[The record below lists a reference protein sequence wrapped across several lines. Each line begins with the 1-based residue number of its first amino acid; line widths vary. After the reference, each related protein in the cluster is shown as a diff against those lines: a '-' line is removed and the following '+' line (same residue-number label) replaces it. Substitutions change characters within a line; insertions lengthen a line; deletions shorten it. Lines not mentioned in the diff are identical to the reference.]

1 MTVELGWGRVR
12 RGMSIQHSRRSLLR
26 GAALAPA
33 LWHTKG
39 AFAQQL
45 VSTPALTIGPY
56 YPNQMPLDL
65 DNDLLLINDAIT
77 PSVGEILWVQGR
89 VLDSSGSPVR
99 GAVVE
104 IWQADNNGAYIH
116 TGSPLTNREPNFQGY
131 GKFETASDGRYMF
144 RTVKPGIY
152 PGRTRHIHYQIK
164 TANRGN
170 LITQCHFEGEALN
183 ANDSVLNGVRDTAQ
197 KASIIRP
204 IEAVSGSAIGEKRVT
219 FDIVMGFTPED
230 APAGTA
236 PVVSTRSGVV
246 NAASSDAG
254 ATPGAWITIH
264 GFRLSSTTR
273 TWNAGDIANGQLPT
287 ELDGVSVTING
298 KKAYVYYISP
308 KQINV
313 QAPADTLSG
322 TVQVVVT
329 NANGTSAATT
339 VQLQSVLP
347 GFFRLSE
354 DYVTATDA
362 LGGYVGPENLVSG
375 LLTMPARPGDTI
387 VLWGTG
393 FGPTN
398 PAIAAG
404 EAVTNASPLL
414 NPVKIRIGQ
423 STAQVNYAGV
433 TGVGVY
439 QFNVVVPDLPNGDYP
454 VRAEIAGVRTSS
466 VPRLRISR

>member
-1 MTVELGWGRVR
+1 
-12 RGMSIQHSRRSLLR
+12 MSFLPSRRSLIR
-26 GAALAPA
+26 GVALAPA
-33 LWHTKG
+33 FWYTKG

-45 VSTPALTIGPY
+45 VTTPALTIGPY
-56 YPNQMPLDL
+56 YPNRLPLDL

-89 VLDSSGSPVR
+89 VLDASGSPIR

-116 TGSPLTNREPNFQGY
+116 TASPVTNREPNFQGY
-131 GKFETASDGRYMF
+131 GKFETASDGRYIF

-164 TANRGN
+164 APGRGN
-170 LITQCHFEGEALN
+170 LVTQVHFEGEALN
-183 ANDSVLNGVRDTAQ
+183 ANDMVLNGISNTAQ
-197 KASIIRP
+197 RASVVRP
-204 IEAVSGSAIGEKRVT
+204 IEAVAGSAIGEKRVT
-219 FDIVMGFTPED
+219 FDIIMGVTPED
-230 APAGTA
+230 APAGA
-236 PVVSTRSGVV
+236 LPVVSTRSGVV

-254 ATPGAWITIH
+254 ATPGAWISIH
-264 GFRLSSTTR
+264 GFRLASTTR

-287 ELDGVSVTING
+287 SLDGVSVTING
-298 KKAYVYYISP
+298 KRAYVYFISP

-329 NANGTSAATT
+329 NEVGSSAATT

-347 GFFRLSE
+347 GFFRLTE
-354 DYVTATDA
+354 DYVTATDW
-362 LGGYVGPENLVSG
+362 LGGYIAPANLVSG
-375 LLTMPARPGDTI
+375 LLTLPAKPGDTI

-398 PAIAAG
+398 PGLTLG
-404 EAVTNASPLL
+404 EVVTNAAPLM

-423 STAQVNYAGV
+423 ATAQLNYAGV

-454 VRAEIAGVRTSS
+454 VRAEVAGVRTSS

>member
-1 MTVELGWGRVR
+1 LIVIDGLARIYR
-12 RGMSIQHSRRSLLR
+12 DMSILHSRRGLLR

-33 LWHTKG
+33 FWLTKG

-56 YPNQMPLDL
+56 YPNQLPLDL
-65 DNDLLLINDAIT
+65 DNDLLLINDSIT
-77 PSVGEILWVQGR
+77 PSVGEIMWVQGK
-89 VLDSSGSPVR
+89 VLDSGGNPVR

-131 GKFETASDGRYMF
+131 GKFETASDGRYIF

-152 PGRTRHIHYQIK
+152 PGRTRHIHYQIR
-164 TANRGN
+164 TPGRGN
-170 LITQCHFEGEALN
+170 LITQVHFEGEALN
-183 ANDSVLNGVRDTAQ
+183 ANDMVLNGIQNAAQ
-197 KASIIRP
+197 RASVVRP
-204 IEAVSGSAIGEKRVT
+204 IESVTGSAIGEKRVT
-219 FDIVMGFTPED
+219 FDIVMGITPED
-230 APAGTA
+230 APAGTL

-264 GFRLSSTTR
+264 GFRLASTTR

-287 ELDGVSVTING
+287 SLDGVSVTING
-298 KKAYVYYISP
+298 KKAFVYHISP

-322 TVQVVVT
+322 AVQVVVT
-329 NANGTSAATT
+329 NAAGTSASTT

-362 LGGYVGPENLVSG
+362 VGGFVGPENLVSG
-375 LLTMPARPGDTI
+375 LLTMPAKPGDTI

-398 PAIAAG
+398 PALAEG
-404 EAVTNASPLL
+404 EVVANASPLL

-423 STAQVNYAGV
+423 ATAQVNYAGV
-433 TGVGVY
+433 TAVGVY
-439 QFNVVVPDLPNGDYP
+439 QFNVVVPDLPTGDYP
-454 VRAEIAGVRTSS
+454 VRAEVAGVRTSS
-466 VPRLRISR
+466 VPRLRIKR